1 MYLTP
6 AGLKVKVAVVIP
18 AYKVSKHILE
28 VVRSIPPEVDFIVVV
43 DDACPEKSGDILKNS
58 KVSKKV
64 TIISH
69 PENLGVGGA
78 MKSGYLVAIEL
89 GAQVIVKI
97 DGDGQMD
104 SSHIPN
110 LIKPIL
116 HGESDYTKGNRF
128 YSLNLVRE
136 MPKIRLIGNVVL
148 SFMSKLSTGFY
159 HIFDPNNGFTAVS
172 SEALA
177 LMELASI
184 DKRYFFE
191 SDMLYQ
197 LNATGMRAIDVPM
210 PAIYRDEVSN
220 LRIGH
225 SIIYFFPRHI
235 RNTCKRITLNY
246 FVRDFS
252 VATLQLVSGFILGI
266 WGSSVGLTTWIH
278 SKNSGIPSQPGT
290 IVLAAILCI
299 SSLQLLLSFIN
310 YDISLNRRDKS

>member
-1 MYLTP
+1 MYPTP
-6 AGLKVKVAVVIP
+6 AGLRVKAAAVIP
-18 AYKVSKHILE
+18 AYKVSKHIVD
-28 VVRSIPPEVDFIVVV
+28 VVRSIPDEIDFIIVV
-43 DDACPEKSGDILKNS
+43 DDACPEKSGEILKVS
-58 KVSKKV
+58 KISKKV
-64 TIISH
+64 TIIYH
-69 PENLGVGGA
+69 PVNLGVGGA
-78 MKSGYLVAIEL
+78 MKSGYLAALEL

-116 HGESDYTKGNRF
+116 QGESDYAKGNRF

-177 LMELASI
+177 LIEFSSV
-184 DKRYFFE
+184 DDRYFFE

-197 LNATGMRAIDVPM
+197 LNVTGMRALDVPM

-225 SIIYFFPRHI
+225 SIFYFFPRHI

-246 FVRDFS
+246 FVRDFN
-252 VATLQLVSGFILGI
+252 VATLQLISGVGLGI
-266 WGSSVGLTTWIH
+266 WGFIAGMGTWLH
-278 SKNSGIPSQPGT
+278 SRNTGIPSQPGT
-290 IVLAAILCI
+290 IVLVAILSI
-299 SSLQLLLSFIN
+299 ASLQLLLSFIN
-310 YDISLNRRDKS
+310 YDISINRRGKS

>member
-1 MYLTP
+1 MYPTP
-6 AGLKVKVAVVIP
+6 AGLRVKAAAVIP
-18 AYKVSKHILE
+18 AYKVSRHIVD
-28 VVRSIPPEVDFIVVV
+28 VVRSIPDEIDFIIVV
-43 DDACPEKSGDILKNS
+43 DDACPEKSGEILKVS
-58 KVSKKV
+58 KISKKV
-64 TIISH
+64 TIIYH
-69 PENLGVGGA
+69 PVNLGVGGA
-78 MKSGYLVAIEL
+78 MKSGYLAALEL

-104 SSHIPN
+104 SSQISN

-116 HGESDYTKGNRF
+116 QGESDYAKGNRF

-177 LMELASI
+177 LIEFSSV
-184 DKRYFFE
+184 DDRYFFE

-197 LNATGMRAIDVPM
+197 LNVTGMRALDVPM

-225 SIIYFFPRHI
+225 SIFYFFPRHI

-246 FVRDFS
+246 FVRDFN
-252 VATLQLVSGFILGI
+252 VATLQLISGVALGI
-266 WGSSVGLTTWIH
+266 WGFIAGMGTWLH
-278 SKNSGIPSQPGT
+278 SRNTGIPSQPGT
-290 IVLAAILCI
+290 IVLVAILSI
-299 SSLQLLLSFIN
+299 ASLQLLLSFIN
-310 YDISLNRRDKS
+310 YDISINRRGKS

>member
-1 MYLTP
+1 MYPTP
-6 AGLKVKVAVVIP
+6 AGLRVKAAAVIP
-18 AYKVSKHILE
+18 AYKVSKHIVD
-28 VVRSIPPEVDFIVVV
+28 VVRSIPDEIDFIIVV
-43 DDACPEKSGDILKNS
+43 DDACPEKSGEILKVS
-58 KVSKKV
+58 KISKKV
-64 TIISH
+64 TIIYH
-69 PENLGVGGA
+69 PVNLGVGGA
-78 MKSGYLVAIEL
+78 MKSGYLAALEL

-104 SSHIPN
+104 SSQISN

-116 HGESDYTKGNRF
+116 QGESDYAKGNRF

-177 LMELASI
+177 LIEFSSV
-184 DKRYFFE
+184 DDRYFFE

-197 LNATGMRAIDVPM
+197 LNVTGMRALDVPM

-225 SIIYFFPRHI
+225 SIFYFFPRHI

-246 FVRDFS
+246 FVRDFN
-252 VATLQLVSGFILGI
+252 VATLQLISGVALGI
-266 WGSSVGLTTWIH
+266 WGFIAGMGTWLH
-278 SKNSGIPSQPGT
+278 SRNTGIPSQPGT
-290 IVLAAILCI
+290 IVLVAILSI
-299 SSLQLLLSFIN
+299 ASLQLLLSFIN
-310 YDISLNRRDKS
+310 YDISINRRGKS

>member
-1 MYLTP
+1 MYPTP
-6 AGLKVKVAVVIP
+6 SGLNVKSAVVIP
-18 AYKVSKHILE
+18 AYKVSKHILN
-28 VVRSIPPEVDFIVVV
+28 VVRSIPTEVDFIIVV
-43 DDACPEKSGDILKNS
+43 DDACPENSGKILKNS
-58 KVSKKV
+58 RVSRKV
-64 TIISH
+64 TVISH
-69 PENLGVGGA
+69 PVNLGVGGA
-78 MKSGYLVAIEL
+78 MKSGYLAAMEL
-89 GAQVIVKI
+89 GAQVIIKI

-104 SSHIPN
+104 SSQIPN

-116 HGESDYTKGNRF
+116 QGESDYAKGNRF

-159 HIFDPNNGFTAVS
+159 HIFDPNNGFTAVR

-177 LMELASI
+177 LMDFASV
-184 DKRYFFE
+184 DDRYFFE

-197 LNATGMRAIDVPM
+197 LNAIGMRAVDVPM
-210 PAIYRDEVSN
+210 PAIYRDEESN

-225 SIIYFFPRHI
+225 SIFYFLPRHI

-246 FVRDFS
+246 FIRDFN
-252 VATLQLVSGFILGI
+252 VATIQLVTGLILGI
-266 WGSSVGLTTWIH
+266 WGSSVGLNTWIH

-290 IVLAAILCI
+290 IVLVAILCI
-299 SSLQLLLSFIN
+299 ASLQLLLSFVN